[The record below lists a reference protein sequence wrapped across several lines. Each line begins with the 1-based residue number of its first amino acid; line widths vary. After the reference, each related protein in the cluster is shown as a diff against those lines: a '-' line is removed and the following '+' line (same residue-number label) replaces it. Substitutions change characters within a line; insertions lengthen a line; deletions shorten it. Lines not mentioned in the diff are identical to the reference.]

1 MTEQEPVYWYRFVDS
16 DQEWSRDPYEMKF
29 PVVRYTAKCVVLN
42 WYGKE
47 KFVLLDARKRFA
59 YPTREL
65 AMESY
70 IRRKEVEVSMM
81 SFRHD
86 RARDN
91 LAAAKAMRDRGLVRE
106 PYEPPSFL
114 DWLHK
119 KFPGLDNGPCP
130 PVMP

>member
-1 MTEQEPVYWYRFVDS
+1 MTEDTITYWYRFVDS

-29 PVVRYTAKCVVLN
+29 PVVRYTRKCVVLN
-42 WYGKE
+42 WYDKD

-91 LAAAKAMRDRGLVRE
+91 LAAAIAMRDRGLVRE
-106 PYEPPSFL
+106 EATQSAAL
-114 DWLHK
+114 ERLM
-119 KFPGLDNGPCP
+119 GGSCP
-130 PVMP
+130 PVTS

>member
-1 MTEQEPVYWYRFVDS
+1 MTDEPVYWYRFVDS

-29 PVVRYTAKCVVLN
+29 PVVRYTAKCAVLN
-42 WYGKE
+42 WYGKD

-91 LAAAKAMRDRGLVRE
+91 LAAAIAMRDRGMIRE
-106 PYEPPSFL
+106 EATQSAALERLMGGLCPS
-114 DWLHK
+114 
-119 KFPGLDNGPCP
+119 
-130 PVMP
+130 VMP